1 MSRDPEIQSASANA
15 DAEAALAAFVDSLA
29 ARGSTQTQQRYA
41 RACAALIAGLDG
53 KPLASLRRHDIQ
65 RALARLHANGLGP
78 RTLAVTLSAWRA
90 WFRYL
95 ARVDATISPAVF
107 TGIKAPRAPKRL
119 PNALNETEAVRLVAP
134 ADASAER
141 LATELGM
148 TATRDQ
154 AMFEV
159 LYGCGIRIGELIGLD
174 IASVDL
180 RAAEMRVFGKGRKER
195 IVPLGGPAQ
204 QALRAWLDE
213 RGKFLTPSGHDQAAL
228 FLGQRGER
236 ISAAVVRRALKA
248 RAVERGIASHVYPH
262 RLRHSFA
269 SHVLQSSG
277 DLRGVQE
284 LMGHASIASTQVY
297 THLDFQHLAKVY
309 DQAHPRARRKPGTK

>member
-1 MSRDPEIQSASANA
+1 MSSAPAATATAHVSV
-15 DAEAALAAFVDSLA
+15 EAALQAFVESLA
-29 ARGSTQTQQRYA
+29 ARGSAQTRQRYS
-41 RACAALIAGLDG
+41 RACSALVAGLDG
-53 KPLASLRRHDIQ
+53 KPLAEVRRHDIQ
-65 RALARLHANGLGP
+65 RALARLHASGWGP

-95 ARVDATISPAVF
+95 ARVDASISTTIF

-119 PNALNETEAVRLVAP
+119 PNALSEAEAVRLVASIDET
-134 ADASAER
+134 DAVS
-141 LATELGM
+141 TVDSGV

-174 IASVDL
+174 VASVDL
-180 RAAEMRVFGKGRKER
+180 RAGEMRVFGKGRKER
-195 IVPLGGPAQ
+195 VVPLGAPARR
-204 QALRAWLDE
+204 ALAAWLDE
-213 RGKFLTPSGHDQAAL
+213 RAKLPVKPSGGEPAL
-228 FLGQRGER
+228 FLGQRGDR
-236 ISAAVVRRALKA
+236 IGPAVVRRALKA
-248 RAVERGIASHVYPH
+248 RAAERGIASHVYPH

-309 DQAHPRARRKPGTK
+309 DQAHPRARKKPGSR